1 LFLRGIAHSAQ
12 IHPEANVRNLLNR
25 LTWASAL
32 AFFFL
37 MAHPLFSAE
46 RPPVQEVLQK
56 MDGLYRGQTS
66 QGEMEMTIEN
76 SNWKRVMRMKVW
88 SEGIEKTFVVV
99 LAPKKDAGIATL
111 RMHQDMWNFF
121 PRINKT
127 LKVPPSM
134 MMGSW
139 MGSDFTNDDLVKE
152 SSLLRDYKAKYS
164 DEKGPPGTWRVE
176 LVPKAQTPTV
186 WGKILLSIQSDS
198 FLPVREEFFDE
209 HGEKVRV
216 LRFSDVQKAGD
227 RLLPT
232 QLEITPLKKPGQRTV
247 LRYKNLRF
255 DEPLD
260 PSVFTLQNL
269 RRER

>member
-1 LFLRGIAHSAQ
+1 VRSVLNRRVWVAASAFLFL
-12 IHPEANVRNLLNR
+12 
-25 LTWASAL
+25 T
-32 AFFFL
+32 
-37 MAHPLFSAE
+37 AHPLFSAE
-46 RPPVQEVLQK
+46 RPPVREVLQK
-56 MDGLYRGQTS
+56 MDDLYRGQTS

-99 LAPKKDAGIATL
+99 MAPKKDAGIATL
-111 RMHQDMWNFF
+111 RIHQDMWNFF

-152 SSLLRDYKAKYS
+152 SSLLQDYEARYSNGKAPS
-164 DEKGPPGTWRVE
+164 GTWTLE

-186 WGKILLSIQSDS
+186 WGKILLSIQSKS
-198 FLPVREEFFDE
+198 FLPIREDFFDE
-209 HGEKVRV
+209 HGEKVRI
-216 LRFSDVQKAGD
+216 LRFSDVQKAGN
-227 RLLPT
+227 RTLPT